1 MTQKVNRP
9 IGVTIIAILA
19 IISGIILLIGGIGLI
34 GAGALFSIAS
44 TNVSNNSNVSQSLG
58 PFVGIAFLVLGA
70 VLLIIG
76 IGYLIM
82 SYGLLKG
89 KGWAWTITIILTIIS
104 IAIQIISGFTNS
116 IVMASIT
123 NHENSILSGV
133 VGQIIGIAI
142 NIIILYYLYR
152 PHVKAFFG
160 KSPGP
165 IAIITIPT
173 IFLYFI
179 KNKKANNSIS
189 YLIKK
194 IYVKILAKVRF

>member
-1 MTQKVNRP
+1 M
-9 IGVTIIAILA
+9 
-19 IISGIILLIGGIGLI
+19 
-34 GAGALFSIAS
+34 
-44 TNVSNNSNVSQSLG
+44 G

-104 IAIQIISGFTNS
+104 IVIQIISGFTNS
-116 IVMASIT
+116 IVMTSIT
-123 NHENSILSGV
+123 NHQNSILSGF

-165 IAIITIPT
+165 IPT
-173 IFLYFI
+173 
-179 KNKKANNSIS
+179 
-189 YLIKK
+189 
-194 IYVKILAKVRF
+194 

>member
-19 IISGIILLIGGIGLI
+19 VISGIILLIGGIGLI

-44 TNVSNNSNVSQSLG
+44 TNVSNNSNISQSLG

-104 IAIQIISGFTNS
+104 IAIQIISGFINS
-116 IVMASIT
+116 IVTASIT
-123 NHENSILSGV
+123 NHENSIISGFG
-133 VGQIIGIAI
+133 GQIIGIAI

-165 IAIITIPT
+165 IA
-173 IFLYFI
+173 
-179 KNKKANNSIS
+179 SS
-189 YLIKK
+189 
-194 IYVKILAKVRF
+194 